1 MDDFTVVLGYGDGH
15 IQIHDIRNGKSMIG
29 VKDPHQLAIGD
40 IIFANSSSTVSY
52 PTFSVFGSELTV
64 WRYDQTTVEMYG
76 HHSFSQSKEHKT
88 AGQFVPNTSLLAVT
102 DSYPFFLI
110 FTVYFSLTFFTA
122 GYFSL
127 YDLSPQKDDQE

>member
-15 IQIHDIRNGKSMIG
+15 IQIHDIRNGKGMIAF
-29 VKDPHQLAIGD
+29 KDPNQLMIGD
-40 IIFANSSSTVSY
+40 IIFANSSSTISY
-52 PTFSVFGSELTV
+52 PTFTVFGSELTA

-102 DSYPFFLI
+102 DSYPFF
-110 FTVYFSLTFFTA
+110 FDFYSVFFFNFF
-122 GYFSL
+122 YSWL
-127 YDLSPQKDDQE
+127 L